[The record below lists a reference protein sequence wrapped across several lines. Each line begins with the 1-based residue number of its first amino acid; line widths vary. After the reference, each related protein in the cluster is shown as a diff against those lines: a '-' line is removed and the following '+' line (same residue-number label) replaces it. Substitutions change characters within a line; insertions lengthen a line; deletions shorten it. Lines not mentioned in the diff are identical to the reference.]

1 MTTAAKLVSLAA
13 IATIAA
19 FAAGCTTSGGGGGT
33 TAPRAAATP
42 FDGEWQSADGAA
54 ASRFAGGVFST
65 TDTST
70 DNKVADGSYVLT
82 DGRTAQITV
91 KSLVRGSTSNVTCL
105 LATESQ
111 LNCTNSSGATF
122 ILNRRQTA
130 PA

>member
-13 IATIAA
+13 TATLMA
-19 FAAGCTTSGGGGGT
+19 FAAGCSTSGGGGGS
-33 TAPRAAATP
+33 RMAATTP
-42 FDGEWQSADGAA
+42 FDGEWASADGAA
-54 ASRFAGGVFST
+54 ASRFAGGVFTT

-70 DNKVADGSYVLT
+70 GNKVADGSYILS

-91 KSLVRGSTSNVTCL
+91 KSLVRGTTSNVTCL

-122 ILNRRQTA
+122 ILNRRQA
-130 PA
+130 A